1 MLVHTFLSETKFLK
15 ILYEFTK
22 SNSSILQDLYSEN
35 GNSNQRPIL
44 FRLGH
49 SALLTQGKINFRNKK
64 IPRCISYCRRWTKL
78 WQEKNTRRRQSRD
91 FGCGWHSL
99 RKWLL
104 SLITFCLNIRQN
116 YHKLFYWW
124 QFFTNCLNF

>member
-1 MLVHTFLSETKFLK
+1 MLVYTFLAETKFLK

-49 SALLTQGKINFRNKK
+49 SALLTQGKINFRK
-64 IPRCISYCRRWTKL
+64 
-78 WQEKNTRRRQSRD
+78 
-91 FGCGWHSL
+91 
-99 RKWLL
+99 
-104 SLITFCLNIRQN
+104 
-116 YHKLFYWW
+116 
-124 QFFTNCLNF
+124 